1 MDHEDPEAFLNHC
14 EVNFT
19 EASIEPSLWSRM
31 VTKSL
36 TEKASKWYEVYKTL
50 SLPWAKFRTLLTQHF
65 AGVSALNKL
74 HIKLYSTK
82 QEEREATGIF
92 LQKKYLLA
100 LRLLPLAP
108 EDQIISLLLEALIP
122 SIKKVLRAANITTFE
137 ELVERAVQAEA
148 DETEGNPQKAAREQ
162 PAKNTTMSGTS
173 LTGAE
178 AKSAPTRPPP
188 QCHYCPGRHLHR
200 DCPVIKSRQAA
211 AVPGNWRDRAAEADD
226 PAAPTAPSTSQS

>member
-14 EVNFT
+14 EVYFT
-19 EASIEPSLWSRM
+19 EASIEQSLWSRM

-36 TEKASKWYEVYKTL
+36 TEKADKWYEVYKTL
-50 SLPWAKFRTLLTQHF
+50 SLPWAKFRTLLTQHS
-65 AGVSALNKL
+65 AGVATLNKL

-108 EDQIISLLLEALIP
+108 EGQIVSLLLEALKP
-122 SIKKVLRAANITTFE
+122 SIKKVLRAANIATFE

-148 DETEGNPQKAAREQ
+148 DESEENPRRASRDP
-162 PAKNTTMSGTS
+162 PAKNGTTTTNSTS
-173 LTGAE
+173 NVE
-178 AKSAPTRPPP
+178 ANSAPARPPP
-188 QCHYCPGRHLHR
+188 QCHYCPGRHFHGE
-200 DCPVIKSRQAA
+200 CPVIKARQNA
-211 AVPGNWRDRAAEADD
+211 AVPGNWRNRAAEADA
-226 PAAPTAPSTSQS
+226 PAAPTTPSAPQS